1 VIHTVIA
8 TSALQQAHARQSD
21 DRRTSIAM
29 ASSPMRL
36 TALKRW
42 LGASLVALTMALSPW
57 SSLQPAAALDT
68 SNGFGLQDK
77 ALFQERV
84 DYTLTNQTNA
94 DFHDQAL
101 SNTSFAGA
109 VGRGANFSGADLHGA
124 IFTQGAFADA
134 DFHGADLSDALMDR
148 ADFSGTDLRNAQLNG
163 VIASGS
169 SFAGAQIEGA
179 DFSEALLDRDD
190 VVRLCRDA
198 EGINAHTGMAT
209 RDSLGC

>member
-1 VIHTVIA
+1 MNDVHP
-8 TSALQQAHARQSD
+8 
-21 DRRTSIAM
+21 SIAM
-29 ASSPMRL
+29 ASSPVRL
-36 TALKRW
+36 TTIQRW
-42 LGASLVALTMALSPW
+42 LAASVIALIMAISPW
-57 SSLQPAAALDT
+57 SSLQTAAALDT
-68 SNGFGLQDK
+68 SDGFGLQDK

-84 DYTLTNQTNA
+84 DYTLTNQTDA
-94 DFHDQAL
+94 DFRDQAL

-134 DFHGADLSDALMDR
+134 DFNGADLSDALMDR
-148 ADFSGTDLRNAQLNG
+148 ADFSGTDLRNALLNG

-179 DFSEALLDRDD
+179 DFSDALLDRDD

-198 EGINAHTGMAT
+198 EGVNPITGMGT
-209 RDSLGC
+209 RESLGC

>member
-1 VIHTVIA
+1 MAIPQPPFGLRRWASFVVVVA
-8 TSALQQAHARQSD
+8 WVALSWGL
-21 DRRTSIAM
+21 
-29 ASSPMRL
+29 ASS
-36 TALKRW
+36 
-42 LGASLVALTMALSPW
+42 V
-57 SSLQPAAALDT
+57 QALDT
-68 SNGFGLQDK
+68 SAGVGLQDR

-84 DYTLTNQTNA
+84 DYTLTNQSDG
-94 DFHDQAL
+94 DFHGQAL

-134 DFHGADLSDALMDR
+134 DFSDADLSDALMDR
-148 ADFSGTDLRNAQLNG
+148 ADFSGTNLTNALLNG

-179 DFSEALLDRDD
+179 DFSDALLDRDD

-198 EGINAHTGMAT
+198 DGINAITGIAT